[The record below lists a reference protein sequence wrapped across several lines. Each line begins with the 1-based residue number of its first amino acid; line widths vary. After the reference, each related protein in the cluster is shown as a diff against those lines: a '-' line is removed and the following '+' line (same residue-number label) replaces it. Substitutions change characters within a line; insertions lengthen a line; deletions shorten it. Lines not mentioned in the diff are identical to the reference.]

1 MPRPEQIPI
10 QKHITQDE
18 LQRRIKILETNAKI
32 LKRLYFIKY
41 RYEGSSVEEACS
53 LVGVAK
59 PVGYIWQ
66 ERWNEDGYEGLIPRY
81 AGGRPSK
88 LNSQQKG
95 KLVQLLKQKDVWT
108 TDEVK
113 SLIRDEFGVEYTLKQ
128 IRIIVRK
135 FGMKYAKPFTHD
147 YRRPDNA
154 EEILK
159 KTLWKLMK
167 IPYWVFLMNL
177 HLKQPQIHS
186 VSYLSGNPLSG
197 KTLLN

>member
-10 QKHITQDE
+10 QKHITRDE
-18 LQRRIKILETNAKI
+18 LKRRIKILETNAKI

-41 RYEGSSVEEACS
+41 RYEGASVEGACS
-53 LVGVAK
+53 LVSIAK

-66 ERWNEDGYEGLIPRY
+66 KRWNDDGYDGLIPRY
-81 AGGRPSK
+81 AGGRPPK
-88 LNSQQKG
+88 LNSQQRE

-113 SLIRDEFGVEYTLKQ
+113 SLITDEFGVEYTLKQ

-159 KTLWKLMK
+159 K
-167 IPYWVFLMNL
+167 
-177 HLKQPQIHS
+177 HS
-186 VSYLSGNPLSG
+186 EDR
-197 KTLLN
+197 